1 MYSFGDSPQVG
12 EQLPF
17 SVGVAMVTS
26 GGLLALTLILAACSF
41 FRKLRGG
48 GGGHGSQSEMYVEEF
63 YSNPAFME
71 LPFDGSCSKAEN
83 ITHDTSMTEINPH
96 VTEMSTSSH
105 SPQNGSVTHPEI
117 VVAQTPVP
125 SAYQEE
131 PQYYVQE
138 NDHAS
143 IEESKVNRAIEN
155 KSNDIG
161 NTLSE
166 DAVNGDK
173 KSFVSRIIKTE
184 TVIVNPG
191 ALQSFKKD
199 ENQCYEVRD
208 KENLENDRK
217 HKKEFEGESDLNLV
231 KGGDGKLESD
241 EMEKSKEMK
250 EGLAFI
256 VEKEKSGGKMREEGN
271 FNELLEGEMSVKEK
285 TGSLNKRV
293 RTSIDDS
300 YISRPNGVTM
310 QQVKKPKMSNEE
322 LPVEYSA
329 RRRSIGKKGTGVYR
343 KRSKNS
349 FTKVKKPFFQN
360 RRKITQTEDKLA
372 AEVIQNPFTG

>member
-1 MYSFGDSPQVG
+1 
-12 EQLPF
+12 
-17 SVGVAMVTS
+17 
-26 GGLLALTLILAACSF
+26 
-41 FRKLRGG
+41 
-48 GGGHGSQSEMYVEEF
+48 
-63 YSNPAFME
+63 
-71 LPFDGSCSKAEN
+71 
-83 ITHDTSMTEINPH
+83 MTEINPH

-105 SPQNGSVTHPEI
+105 SPQNGSITHPEI

-143 IEESKVNRAIEN
+143 IEESEVNRAIEN
-155 KSNDIG
+155 KSNDTEY
-161 NTLSE
+161 TLSE
-166 DAVNGDK
+166 DAVNGDE
-173 KSFVSRIIKTE
+173 KSFVSRIMKTE

-199 ENQCYEVRD
+199 VNQCYEVRG
-208 KENLENDRK
+208 KENLEDNRK
-217 HKKEFEGESDLNLV
+217 HVKEFEGESDLNLV
-231 KGGDGKLESD
+231 NSPKGGDGKLESD
-241 EMEKSKEMK
+241 EMEKDEEMK
-250 EGLAFI
+250 QGHGSL
-256 VEKEKSGGKMREEGN
+256 VGKENTGGNMREQGN
-271 FNELLEGEMSVKEK
+271 FNEVIERELSVKEK
-285 TGSLNKRV
+285 AGSLNKRV

-329 RRRSIGKKGTGVYR
+329 RRRSIGKKDSSVYR

-349 FTKVKKPFFQN
+349 FTKVKKPFFHN